1 MIVYAVDLGTTN
13 VKVVRYDDTAR
24 ARATASSPM
33 RYHREGD
40 RVTFDPDT
48 VVDTV
53 LDLVRAAGREAP
65 ETESSAS
72 IVLTGQAE
80 SLVLVD
86 AQGQVVGPGISW
98 MDERSGDQA
107 GEMAAA
113 FDPDAAFA
121 ITGEP
126 EAVPTWP
133 ATKLRWLAQHHPEVL
148 PRVRH
153 VFMIKD
159 FVIWR
164 LTGRAVGEETT
175 RGFTYLYDVSR
186 RDYWPDMLDFCG
198 VTQGMMPEVV
208 PAGATVGPVVPRIS
222 ERLPAASYTVNTGA
236 LDHFCA
242 MLGTDTYAPGQ
253 LSVSAGTVLALSML
267 ADGWTHDPTF
277 RVSFHAGLRPDD
289 TVLFSCADSGGVCLG
304 WLQEI
309 LGADGDLGAVEPQ
322 LREVDRGAAPLF
334 LPYLTGLNPPDFNP
348 RARGAFLDLQLR
360 HQRSDLVYSVMEG
373 VAHLLRRNLA
383 DLADHGHAAASLTS
397 AGGGTASG
405 FWNQLKADV
414 TGLELTVP
422 QEPQDA
428 CRGAAILALA
438 AEGAIGSLGDTASLS
453 RPPVATFYPRHDP
466 RTDHR
471 YAAFDGALH
480 RLYGS

>member
-13 VKVVRYDDTAR
+13 VKIVRYDDAAR
-24 ARATASSPM
+24 AQATASRPM

-48 VVDTV
+48 VVETV
-53 LDLVRAAGREAP
+53 LDLIRSAGREAP
-65 ETESSAS
+65 ESQSSAS

-107 GEMAAA
+107 REMAAA
-113 FDPDAAFA
+113 FDADEAFA

-126 EAVPTWP
+126 EPVATWP
-133 ATKLRWLAQHHPEVL
+133 ATKLRWLAQRHPEVL
-148 PRVRH
+148 SRVRH

-175 RGFTYLYDVSR
+175 RGFTYLYDVTR
-186 RDYWPDMLDFCG
+186 RDYWPAMVEFCG
-198 VTQGMMPEVV
+198 VDPGTLPEVV
-208 PAGATVGPVVPRIS
+208 PAGTTVGPVLPRIS
-222 ERLPAASYTVNTGA
+222 EGLPAGSYTVNTGA

-242 MLGTDTYAPGQ
+242 MLGTDTYSPGEV
-253 LSVSAGTVLALSML
+253 SVSAGTVLALSML
-267 ADGWTHDPTF
+267 TDDWTHDPSF
-277 RVSFHAGLRPDD
+277 RVSFHAGLRPGD
-289 TVLFSCADSGGVCLG
+289 TVLFSCADSGGVSLG
-304 WLQEI
+304 WLREI
-309 LGADGDLGAVEPQ
+309 LGGSDDLGTLEPDLRAVDQ
-322 LREVDRGAAPLF
+322 GAAPLF

-360 HQRSDLVYSVMEG
+360 HQRSDLVYAVMEG

-383 DLADHGHAAASLTS
+383 DLAAHGQPAASLTS
-397 AGGGTASG
+397 AGGGTASD
-405 FWNQLKADV
+405 FWNQLKADI

-438 AEGAIGSLGDTASLS
+438 DGGAISSIDDTALLS
-453 RPPVATFYPRHDP
+453 RPPVTAYHPRADP
-466 RTDHR
+466 LVDQR
-471 YAAFDGALH
+471 YASFDAALQ
-480 RLYGS
+480 RLYSP